1 MFTLVV
7 FIAAVYGLANAIA
20 VLKAGALIRKAVAK
34 VPVLSDF
41 VKCPPCLSFWI
52 GMAVSA
58 WVLSPASQVCAPGWR
73 PIVIDGLAAS
83 GIVWLLH
90 VAAERTAFGLDNL

>member
-7 FIAAVYGLANAIA
+7 FVAAVYGLANAIA
-20 VLKAGALIRKAVAK
+20 VLKAGAPIRAACSK

-58 WVLSPASQVCAPGWR
+58 WVLSPAAQVCAPGWR
-73 PIVIDGLAAS
+73 SILVDGLAAS

-90 VAAERTAFGLDNL
+90 VAAERTAFGIDHL